1 MIGSE
6 EDNQGNALNIYM
18 QDNLNMC
25 PALSLFLKVYAETI
39 DTGFSN
45 SVPFYGDKQ
54 RMVWAESESGEVMG
68 GICYEYRQ
76 PVRMGWIVL
85 SFTDPKYRGRGINEI
100 LHKYMENDIRELGGY
115 RVCSYVSINNKSR
128 LKAAEKVGLKPQF
141 YRMNKNL

>member
-1 MIGSE
+1 MIGKEIDS
-6 EDNQGNALNIYM
+6 QGNEIIIYK
-18 QDNLNMC
+18 QDTLNMC

-39 DTGFSN
+39 DSGYNN
-45 SVPFYGDKQ
+45 SVPFYNDY
-54 RMVWAESESGEVMG
+54 RMVWAEENNKVIG

-85 SFTDPKYRGRGINEI
+85 SFTGENHRGRGINEI
-100 LHKYMENDIRELGGY
+100 LHKYMEDDLRKLGAY
-115 RVCSYVSINNKSR
+115 RVCSYVSMNNQSR